1 MEMTNREMIGHLNQ
15 LAIINE
21 KLGGEL
27 NYKISRNKEK
37 LTKEYE
43 QFDKAR
49 QEAKKDYCELDEDGN
64 IKQEKVDTDD
74 ENSIMKV
81 IFLSDEKEKEWN
93 KVELKM
99 LDEEKVNIDI
109 RTVSED
115 VIFNSEASQYA
126 TDAMLF
132 MIKEDEEK

>member
-15 LAIINE
+15 LSIINE

-37 LTKEYE
+37 LGKEYE

-49 QEAKKDYCELDEDGN
+49 QKAKKDYCELDEEGN
-64 IKQEKVDTDD
+64 IKQEKSDTDD
-74 ENSIMKV
+74 ENSVMRDVFI
-81 IFLSDEKEKEWN
+81 SDEKEKEWN
-93 KVELKM
+93 EVELKM

-132 MIKEDEEK
+132 MIKEEEEK

>member
-49 QEAKKDYCELDEDGN
+49 QEAKKDYCELDEDGICAIPDIPTA
-64 IKQEKVDTDD
+64 IKVPP
-74 ENSIMKV
+74 V
-81 IFLSDEKEKEWN
+81 I
-93 KVELKM
+93 
-99 LDEEKVNIDI
+99 
-109 RTVSED
+109 
-115 VIFNSEASQYA
+115 SQVPS
-126 TDAMLF
+126 
-132 MIKEDEEK
+132 

>member
-15 LAIINE
+15 LANINE